1 MKTTPA
7 SEARQV
13 RVLRALGDPTR
24 YRMVA
29 ELAAAGELCCGAIG
43 ERFPLA
49 QPTIS
54 HHVKVLA
61 EAGLITVRRRGQHAL
76 LSLNR
81 AALEAA
87 LAAAGRQL
95 APPGRARQSGKKRS
109 TQEE

>member
-1 MKTTPA
+1 MKKTPA
-7 SEARQV
+7 SEARLV

-61 EAGLITVRRRGQHAL
+61 DAGLIT
-76 LSLNR
+76 
-81 AALEAA
+81 
-87 LAAAGRQL
+87 
-95 APPGRARQSGKKRS
+95 
-109 TQEE
+109 